1 MSRIWGE
8 NRRRARGRNDH
19 FDVTSKSAARY
30 LRYAG
35 LWLLIAAVAYAA
47 VDAVVSPKVAR
58 AVATA
63 GTGTVVIERSHDQH
77 FYVAGSINGYPVT
90 FLVDTGASVVSVS
103 EELARTIGLPP
114 GAPSVFDTFGGRIA
128 GRMVP
133 EATVEAGGIRVDG
146 IRVGVGTTG
155 RQALLGQ
162 NFLNKIELSQ
172 AGDRMT
178 LRASRSR

>member
-1 MSRIWGE
+1 
-8 NRRRARGRNDH
+8 
-19 FDVTSKSAARY
+19 
-30 LRYAG
+30 
-35 LWLLIAAVAYAA
+35 
-47 VDAVVSPKVAR
+47 
-58 AVATA
+58 
-63 GTGTVVIERSHDQH
+63 
-77 FYVAGSINGYPVT
+77 VT

-146 IRVGVGTTG
+146 IRVGVGTAG
-155 RQALLGQ
+155 RQALLGK